1 MQSLRRIFIVTA
13 LSAIAIATGVAPS
26 GAADENSTPL
36 STVALTDRTW
46 KDVEA
51 LIAKNA
57 GKVVVV
63 DLWSTACLPCM
74 TEFPNLV
81 ALQKAHPDKVVC
93 ISFNLDYAGIKSK
106 GPEYYRPKV
115 EGFLQKQMA
124 SFANIL
130 STDAADKVF
139 EELELTSIPAV
150 YVFGKDG
157 KLAKRFDD
165 SLLEEGK
172 EEAFTYKND
181 INPFVE
187 KLLAK

>member
-1 MQSLRRIFIVTA
+1 MQTSRRLFSAGVVSAVVMAASFVT
-13 LSAIAIATGVAPS
+13 S
-26 GAADENSTPL
+26 GFADEKSTTT
-36 STVALTDRTW
+36 SAVSLTAGTW

-51 LIAKNA
+51 LIAKNS
-57 GKVVVV
+57 GKVIVV

-81 ALQKAHPDKVVC
+81 ALQNAHPEKLVC

-106 GPEYYRPKV
+106 GPDYYRPKV
-115 EGFLQKQMA
+115 EDFLKKQKAGF
-124 SFANIL
+124 SNFL

-139 EELELTSIPAV
+139 EDLELTSIPAV
-150 YVFGKDG
+150 YVYGKDG

>member
-1 MQSLRRIFIVTA
+1 MQTSRRLFSAGVVSAVVIAASFVT
-13 LSAIAIATGVAPS
+13 S
-26 GAADENSTPL
+26 GFADEKSATP
-36 STVALTDRTW
+36 SAVSLTAGTW

-51 LIAKNA
+51 LIAKNS
-57 GKVVVV
+57 GKVIVV

-81 ALQKAHPDKVVC
+81 ALQNAHPEKLVC

-106 GPEYYRPKV
+106 GPDYYRPKV
-115 EGFLQKQMA
+115 EDFLKKQKAGF
-124 SFANIL
+124 SNFL

-139 EELELTSIPAV
+139 EDLELTSIPAV
-150 YVFGKDG
+150 YVYGKDG

>member
-1 MQSLRRIFIVTA
+1 MQTSRRLFSAGVVSAVVIAASFVT
-13 LSAIAIATGVAPS
+13 S
-26 GAADENSTPL
+26 GFADEKSTTP
-36 STVALTDRTW
+36 SAVSLTAGTW

-51 LIAKNA
+51 LIAKNS
-57 GKVVVV
+57 GKVIVV

-81 ALQKAHPDKVVC
+81 ALQNAHPEKLVC

-106 GPEYYRPKV
+106 GPDYYRPKV
-115 EGFLQKQMA
+115 EDFLKKQKAGF
-124 SFANIL
+124 SNFL
-130 STDAADKVF
+130 STVAADKVF
-139 EELELTSIPAV
+139 EDLELTSIPAV
-150 YVFGKDG
+150 YVYGKDG

>member
-1 MQSLRRIFIVTA
+1 MYPSRRVFLAAILGMSA
-13 LSAIAIATGVAPS
+13 LIAVGS
-26 GAADENSTPL
+26 ADEKKATEVSVT
-36 STVALTDRTW
+36 LTDGTW

-51 LIAKNA
+51 LVAKNA

-81 ALQKAHPDKVVC
+81 ALHDAHPDKIVC
-93 ISFNLDYAGIKSK
+93 VSFNLDYAGIKNK

-115 EGFLQKQMA
+115 ETFLKKQKAGF
-124 SFANIL
+124 SNFL
-130 STDAADKVF
+130 STVAADKVF
-139 EELELTSIPAV
+139 EDLELSSIPAV

-172 EEAFTYKND
+172 EEAFTYKHD

>member
-1 MQSLRRIFIVTA
+1 MNTSRRTFFTTLLAAA
-13 LSAIAIATGVAPS
+13 LLVSAGS
-26 GAADENSTPL
+26 ADEKASSDGSVT
-36 STVALTDRTW
+36 LTDGTW

-51 LIAKNA
+51 LVAKHA

-81 ALQKAHPDKVVC
+81 ALQNAHADKIVC
-93 ISFNLDYAGIKSK
+93 ISFNLDYAGIKNK
-106 GPEYYRPKV
+106 GPDYYRPKV
-115 EGFLQKQMA
+115 ETFLKKNKAGFTNFLC
-124 SFANIL
+124 
-130 STDAADKVF
+130 TVAADKMF
-139 EELELTSIPAV
+139 EELELSSIPAV

-172 EEAFTYKND
+172 EEAFTYKHD

-187 KLLAK
+187 KLVAK